1 MQWQH
6 RVDAERCRFAAHPRF
21 VSATNQADASIDGGD
36 RMNAVVRLAVAFAA
50 GAAAMYYFDPVA
62 GRRRRAMTRDQG
74 VAASH
79 EVEDF
84 ARAKSKRAAD
94 RVHGAKARTRAR
106 LSDEPI
112 DDLQLHER
120 IRSKLGRLVDNASA
134 VTVQVSD
141 GHVVLSGHVSE
152 EEVESVADAVASMR
166 GVESVDNQLSVG
178 SEMSSA
184 ETTSTGQDARH

>member
-1 MQWQH
+1 
-6 RVDAERCRFAAHPRF
+6 
-21 VSATNQADASIDGGD
+21 
-36 RMNAVVRLAVAFAA
+36 MNAVVRLAVAFAA

-62 GRRRRAMTRDQG
+62 GRRRRTMTRDQG
-74 VAASH
+74 VAAGH

-94 RVHGAKARTRAR
+94 RVHGVKARTRAR

-120 IRSKLGRLVDNASA
+120 IRSKLGRLVDDASA

-141 GHVVLSGHVSE
+141 GHVVLSGHVNE
-152 EEVESVADAVASMR
+152 EEVDSVADAVAAMR
-166 GVESVDNQLSVG
+166 GVQSVDNQLSIG
-178 SEMSSA
+178 TETGA
-184 ETTSTGQDARH
+184 AATTSTGQDARH

>member
-1 MQWQH
+1 
-6 RVDAERCRFAAHPRF
+6 
-21 VSATNQADASIDGGD
+21 
-36 RMNAVVRLAVAFAA
+36 MNAVVRLAVAFAA
-50 GAAAMYYFDPVA
+50 GAAAMYYLDPVA

-74 VAASH
+74 VAAGR

-94 RVHGAKARTRAR
+94 RVHGVKARTRAH

-120 IRSKLGRLVDNASA
+120 IRSKLGRLVDDASA

-141 GHVVLSGHVSE
+141 GHVVLSGHVNE
-152 EEVESVADAVASMR
+152 EEVDSVADAVASMR
-166 GVESVDNQLSVG
+166 GVQSVDNQLSIG
-178 SEMSSA
+178 SEIGSA
-184 ETTSTGQDARH
+184 DTTSTGQDARH